1 MVFTNYF
8 LFACRDFPYY
18 ENALSMI
25 PDRTKQVAW
34 DEYFLYKRIVIIIKM
49 NSRMLSLC

>member
-8 LFACRDFPYY
+8 LLHAGNFPYY

-25 PDRTKQVAW
+25 PAGTKQVAW
-34 DEYFLYKRIVIIIKM
+34 DEYFYTKRIVIIIKM
-49 NSRMLSLC
+49 NSKDG